1 MFTSPSTMREAAV
14 VRDALRRTYAD
25 AGVDEALE
33 GADGPL
39 GRPPAAAGLRVGN
52 RFCVHPMEGWDA
64 EPDGTPSAA
73 TFRRWRRFGL
83 SGAKLVWGG
92 EAFAVQADGRA
103 NPNQLYMPDDPAA
116 ARPGLEALLAEL
128 KAGHAEAGLTE
139 DGLVVGL
146 QLTHSG
152 RFSRPTADGPA
163 PRIAYRHP
171 VLDPRVGVTDDAAV
185 LTDGELE
192 GIAERYVL
200 AARLAR
206 DVGFDFV
213 DVKCCHG
220 YLLHETLSARRRPGH
235 FGGAFENRIALLCG
249 IVDAIRHECPE
260 LEVGVRMSVSD
271 VFPHRNDDGRGVPD
285 GLAENLPY
293 DCGFGVDPD
302 DPLSPAL
309 DEPLALIRTL
319 ESIGVSMVNVTI
331 GSPYTCPHAQR
342 PAAYPPSDGYA
353 PPHDPIDSVARH
365 LEVTAKVKA
374 AFPALAVVG
383 TGYSYLQEW
392 VAHVAQHEVRAG
404 HVDFVGLGRMMLSY
418 PDLCAD
424 VLAGRPLDRKKI
436 CRTFSDCTTG
446 PRNGMVSGCFPLDPY
461 YRERPEAA
469 EIKRLR
475 SKRS

>member
-1 MFTSPSTMREAAV
+1 MRDASV
-14 VRDALRRTYAD
+14 LRDALARTFER

-33 GADGPL
+33 GAGGPL
-39 GRPPAAAGLRVGN
+39 GQPLTVAGMTIGN

-64 EPDGTPSAA
+64 EPDGRPSEQ
-73 TFRRWRRFGL
+73 TLRRWRRFGQ

-92 EAFAVQADGRA
+92 EAFAVCADGRA
-103 NPNQLYMPDDPAA
+103 NPNQLFMPDDPSE

-128 KAGHAEAGLTE
+128 RAGHVESGFSTDDLA
-139 DGLVVGL
+139 VGL

-152 RFSRPTADGPA
+152 RFSRPTAAGPA
-163 PRIAYRHP
+163 PRVAFRHP
-171 VLDPRVGVTDDAAV
+171 VLDPRVGVDSDAAV

-192 GIAERYVL
+192 GIAERYVV

-220 YLLHETLSARRRPGH
+220 YLLHETLAARRRSGP

-271 VFPHRNDDGRGVPD
+271 VYPHRDEDGQGKPD
-285 GLAENLPY
+285 ALEQNLPY
-293 DCGFGVDPD
+293 DCGFGVDPS
-302 DPLSPAL
+302 DPLRPAL
-309 DEPLALIRTL
+309 DEPLALIRAL

-353 PPHDPIDSVARH
+353 SPNDPLDSVARH
-365 LEVTAKVKA
+365 LEITSRVKA

-383 TGYSYLQEW
+383 SGYSYLQEW

-424 VLAGRPLDRKKI
+424 VLGGRPLDRKKI

-446 PRNGMVSGCFPLDPY
+446 PRHGMVSGCFPLDPY

-469 EIKRLR
+469 EIKKLR